1 MLRSQT
7 QQYWEIEMAEYI
19 LLIHDDA
26 ISNDDDWGPYIQK
39 LQQGGFFEGGSAI
52 GGGVCARKSGEPRS
66 VTGHLTGYIRVN
78 ADSIVK
84 AKSLLTG
91 NPHFEAS
98 GTVEI
103 RELPRTD

>member
-1 MLRSQT
+1 M
-7 QQYWEIEMAEYI
+7 
-19 LLIHDDA
+19 HDDA

-52 GGGVCARKSGEPRS
+52 GDGVCARKSGEPAS
-66 VTGHLTGYIRVN
+66 LTAHLTGYIRVN
-78 ADSIVK
+78 A
-84 AKSLLTG
+84 G
-91 NPHFEAS
+91 